1 MSMFVPRTCTEI
13 PEKAPGNA
21 RPTPVSRPLEAFR
34 DEPGYVLLGD
44 PGAGKTTAFQHE
56 REALGDNALYL
67 SARDFLTLA
76 PSRHPEWAKRTLF
89 IDGLDEVRAG
99 VQDARTPFD
108 GIRQRLDALGKPPF
122 RLSCRQA
129 DWLGAN
135 DRRHL
140 DAVTPGDGVIVLRL
154 DPLTRSDV
162 LAILSDHPTISDPDA
177 FMQEARERRVD
188 GLLSNPQSLEL
199 LVEAVAH
206 DGWPD
211 GRSQTF
217 EKACSRLATERNA
230 DHAVAAP
237 SPPPEQLLAA
247 AGKLCAHALAAGTA
261 GYVLHPSNA
270 TPDAPELARC
280 TPDDFEAARQ
290 ALTSK
295 LFTRDTKGR
304 SVPVHR
310 HIAEFLA
317 GRHLADL
324 VERGLPL
331 PRVLALMTGTDG
343 DVVTQL
349 RGLSAWLAAHCPR
362 ARRELIGRDP
372 TGVALYG
379 DLGTFS
385 PQEKRS
391 LLQSLAKMTLREL
404 PWSDVASFAPLVS
417 PELESTLEEIL
428 CDSNRDPTHQH
439 LVQFVLWIVPE
450 AVALPGLAP
459 TLLRVVQDD
468 TWRSGVNVSA
478 LHAFVHCYH
487 GADKPDVLRG
497 LLGNV
502 MTRRELDP
510 DREMLGSLLS
520 ELYPHTLSPREVWD
534 YLIESD
540 DHERAYIG
548 SYAHFWEH
556 RLFSQSSDLQ
566 LCELLDQC
574 VPRASQTRSTLA
586 SRLMERVLPD
596 LLALG
601 LKAASDG
608 VASDRLYDW
617 LGLALSEDGLS
628 FHARSVDDI
637 RAWLTSRPDVQKR
650 IFLEGL
656 RRCPDSEDFFRHAV
670 RIGDRWYGSEPP
682 TDLGTWL
689 LDQALTWSR
698 GSPRKAE
705 FLLWS
710 AIDRGKLDVSDARE
724 RLAGDPFLA
733 KVLDRGEAARR
744 KARELRQDRTR
755 YDEERRRPQEEW
767 IDAIGSHATSLRSN
781 KAPPGLLHEL
791 ARRFFGSF
799 IDFRP
804 MHGRERIATDLDH
817 DLPLTQAVLSALR
830 DTPDRDDV
838 PTFDEILR
846 LHGERRMHYLG
857 LPYLAGLA
865 LVEAPGPIDVS
876 QWATDDRRRAIAL
889 YLTFPHG
896 NYDPE
901 WYGRLVA
908 RYPEDVA
915 EIQVRLAEPAL
926 RRGRDANYNLWHLAH
941 DPSYAAVAGL
951 ASLPLLTAFPARSKS
966 RQLATLD
973 QLLRAAIQHADAGA
987 LQDTLAR
994 KLSRKSMNAMQRAH
1008 WLAAGCLTAPE
1019 TYRERAA
1026 AFAASGRGEE
1036 RTRHLLALLCS
1047 DDRAFFSVDN
1057 LDVATLHLLIRLGAA
1072 AVGPEDWGQGGFVRS
1087 SMQISGL
1094 VGQLIRYLA
1103 QDPSPAAGKALQTLV
1118 TNRALRRW
1126 HEVLASAADDQK
1138 VVRRDHSYRNPSF
1151 QEVVQTLSGGTP
1163 TNPADLAALTV
1174 DLLTELAGQMLENSN
1189 PWRPFWNE
1197 DPHQEPTEPKPENSC
1212 RDALIRHL
1220 RSRVPLGIDVQP
1232 EVRYATEARAD
1243 IRLSCR
1249 DFHVPVEVKKNGH
1262 RDLWSAIRNQLVGQY
1277 AIDPATGGYGIY
1289 IVLWFGAN
1297 RTQPPPS
1304 GRRPGSP
1311 DELGARLLDT
1321 LSEEERRKVSVCV
1334 IDVALR

>member
-13 PEKAPGNA
+13 PEETAGNA
-21 RPTPVSRPLEAFR
+21 RATPVSRLLEAFR
-34 DEPGYVLLGD
+34 DAPGYVLLGD
-44 PGAGKTTAFQHE
+44 PGAGKTTAFRHE
-56 REALGDNALYL
+56 CEAFGDKALHL
-67 SARDFLTLA
+67 SARDFLTLDPA
-76 PSRHPEWAKRTLF
+76 RHPEWARQTLF

-99 VQDARTPFD
+99 AQDARTPFD
-108 GIRQRLDALGKPPF
+108 GIRQRLDALGRPPF

-140 DAVTPGDGVIVLRL
+140 DVVTAGDGVIVLRL
-154 DPLTRSDV
+154 DPLTPSDV
-162 LAILSDHPTISDPDA
+162 LAILSDAPTISDAEA
-177 FMQEARERRVD
+177 FMEEARERRVD

-237 SPPPEQLLAA
+237 SLPPEQLLAA
-247 AGKLCAHALAAGTA
+247 AGMLCAHALAAAKA
-261 GYVLHPSNA
+261 GYVLHASDA
-270 TPDAPELARC
+270 TPDAPALERC
-280 TPDDFEAARQ
+280 TTEDLEAARQ

-295 LFTRDTKGR
+295 LFFRDTKGR
-304 SVPVHR
+304 FVPLHR

-317 GRHLADL
+317 GRYLADL

-331 PRVLALMTGTDG
+331 QRVLALMTGTDG
-343 DVVTQL
+343 NVATHL
-349 RGLSAWLAAHCPR
+349 RGLSAWLAAHCSP

-379 DLGTFS
+379 DLATFS
-385 PQEKRS
+385 PQERRS
-391 LLQSLAKMTLREL
+391 LLQSLAKMTMREL

-417 PELESTLEEIL
+417 PALESTLEEIL

-468 TWRSGVNVSA
+468 TWQSRVNVSA
-478 LHAFVHCYH
+478 LHAFIHCYE
-487 GADKPDVLRG
+487 GVDKPELLRG
-497 LLGNV
+497 LLDNV
-502 MTRRELDP
+502 MTHRELDP
-510 DREMLGSLLS
+510 DRDMLGTLLS
-520 ELYPHTLSPREVWD
+520 ALYPHTLSPGEVWD
-534 YLIESD
+534 YLIASD

-548 SYAHFWEH
+548 SYAHFWER
-556 RLFSQSSDLQ
+556 RLLSQSSDLH

-574 VPRASQTRSTLA
+574 VPRARQIRSTLA

-601 LKAASDG
+601 LKAALDG
-608 VASDRLYDW
+608 VAAARLYDW

-637 RAWLTSRPDVQKR
+637 RAWLTSRPDVQKSV
-650 IFLEGL
+650 FLEGL
-656 RRCPDSEDFFRHAV
+656 HHCPNSEDFFRHAV
-670 RIGDRWYGSEPP
+670 RIGDRWYGADPP
-682 TDLGTWL
+682 PDLGTWL
-689 LDQALTWSR
+689 LDQALTRSHA
-698 GSPRKAE
+698 SPREAE

-710 AIDRGKLDVSDARE
+710 AIDMGRIHVSDARQ
-724 RLAGDPFLA
+724 RLAGDRFLTN
-733 KVLDRGEAARR
+733 VLDRGEDARR
-744 KARELRQDRTR
+744 EARELRQDRTR
-755 YDEERRRPQEEW
+755 YDEERRSRRQEW
-767 IDAIGSHATSLRSN
+767 IDAIRTHAPSLRSN
-781 KAPPGLLHEL
+781 KAPPRVLHEL

-804 MHGRERIATDLDH
+804 SQGRERIATDLDH
-817 DLPLTQAVLSALR
+817 HRPLTQAVLSALR

-865 LVEAPGPIDVS
+865 LVEALVPIDVS
-876 QWATDDRRRAIAL
+876 QWAPDDRRRVIAL
-889 YLTFPHG
+889 YFTFPHG
-896 NYDPE
+896 NYEPQ
-901 WYGRLVA
+901 WYQHLLA

-915 EIQVRLAEPAL
+915 DVQVRLAEPAL
-926 RRGRDANYNLWHLAH
+926 RQGRDVHYNLWHLAH
-941 DPSYAAVAGL
+941 DATYAAVARL
-951 ASLPLLTAFPARSKS
+951 ASLPLLTAFPTRAKS
-966 RQLATLD
+966 RQLTTLD

-987 LQDTLAR
+987 LQDVLAG
-994 KLSRKSMNAMQRAH
+994 KLSRKSMNPAQRAH
-1008 WLAAGCLTAPE
+1008 WLASGCLIAPE
-1019 TYRERAA
+1019 AYRERAA
-1026 AFAASGRGEE
+1026 AFAATGRGEE

-1047 DDRAFFSVDN
+1047 EDGAFFSFDN
-1057 LDVATLHLLIRLGAA
+1057 LDVATLQLLIRLGGA
-1072 AVGPEDWGQGGFVRS
+1072 AVAPEDWRQGGIIRS

-1103 QDPSPAAGKALQTLV
+1103 QEPSPAAGDALQALV
-1118 TNRALRRW
+1118 TNRALSRW
-1126 HEVLASAADDQK
+1126 HGILTSAADDQK
-1138 VVRRDHSYRNPSF
+1138 VVSRDHSYHNPSF

-1189 PWRPFWNE
+1189 PWRPYWNE
-1197 DPHQEPTEPKPENSC
+1197 DPHQRPTEPKPENSC
-1212 RDALIRHL
+1212 RDALIQHL

-1232 EVRYATEARAD
+1232 EVRYASEARAD
-1243 IRLSCR
+1243 IRLSYR
-1249 DFHVPVEVKKNGH
+1249 DFHVPVEVKRNGH

-1277 AIDPATGGYGIY
+1277 AIDPATGGYGVY
-1289 IVLWFGAN
+1289 VVLWFGAN
-1297 RTQPPPS
+1297 RTPAPPS

-1311 DELGARLLDT
+1311 DELCARLLDT
-1321 LSEEERRKVSVCV
+1321 LSAEERRKVSVCV